1 MPVSGWRNAKL
12 IAVIIGLYT
21 SIVFVLS
28 VLIWVWL
35 TAKEHKNK
43 FQKLAHMDSLT
54 NIYNRYGFD
63 ELAEEMIAK
72 NPNAPYVVDSLI

>member
-12 IAVIIGLYT
+12 IAIVIGFFT

-35 TAKEHKNK
+35 TSKENKNK
-43 FQKLAHMDSLT
+43 FQKLGIGRAH
-54 NIYNRYGFD
+54 
-63 ELAEEMIAK
+63 
-72 NPNAPYVVDSLI
+72 V